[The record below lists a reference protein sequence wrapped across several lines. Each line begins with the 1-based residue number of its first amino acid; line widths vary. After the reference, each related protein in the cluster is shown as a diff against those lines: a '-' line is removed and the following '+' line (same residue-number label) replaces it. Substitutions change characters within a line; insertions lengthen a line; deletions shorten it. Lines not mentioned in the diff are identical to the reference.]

1 MSRLCRAY
9 LALSLASETEDG
21 SRTMP
26 LARFGA
32 FEVRL
37 IELASRRM
45 TEDSDFWIE
54 LYRHDIRSSLDSC
67 RCRDLGE
74 AEPIA
79 EYLVACAKGLYESW
93 HSRLSYPTQMIF

>member
-37 IELASRRM
+37 VELAGRQI
-45 TEDSDFWIE
+45 TEDFQTF
-54 LYRHDIRSSLDSC
+54 
-67 RCRDLGE
+67 G
-74 AEPIA
+74 
-79 EYLVACAKGLYESW
+79 
-93 HSRLSYPTQMIF
+93 LSYTDTIFIHRSIVAGVRISMRRSPSLSILLPVQGDCMTLTSIPGIPPK